1 MQTSLVGEANKGC
14 YCGESCWFRR
24 ALRMPVLVGCPYR
37 LTMRMTA
44 ELVSVDTFNRYIPAG
59 LSVRLIAFAFS

>member
-1 MQTSLVGEANKGC
+1 MQTSLVARQTRDVIAV
-14 YCGESCWFRR
+14 ESCWFRR

>member
-1 MQTSLVGEANKGC
+1 MQTSLVGEETRDVIAV
-14 YCGESCWFRR
+14 ESCWFRR
-24 ALRMPVLVGCPYR
+24 ALRTPVLVGCPYR

>member
-1 MQTSLVGEANKGC
+1 MQTSLVGEETRDVVAV
-14 YCGESCWFRR
+14 ESCWFRR
-24 ALRMPVLVGCPYR
+24 PLHTPVLAGSPYR